1 MIKQRKGEKV
11 RGKKCFSEF
20 DMKDFKLT
28 FGRDNEFG
36 NEMIAPFLSIFF
48 LWRIDFCFSNRC
60 L

>member
-36 NEMIAPFLSIFF
+36 NEMIAPFLSFFFGELIFVF
-48 LWRIDFCFSNRC
+48 PTGVYR
-60 L
+60 